1 MKFNR
6 LKASIANN
14 LDQQPSIYMALCLV
28 ESLFEDIEDESG
40 RDISECLVGDEGLS
54 SKLVWL
60 CRTINSIYDDKQD
73 ELQRNRAR
81 LDAAMEKLKKTEG
94 QLADFAASAV
104 QLAALQREHSSWEQ
118 KLLAAQE
125 NKRQCELL
133 TQQCES
139 ARRQL
144 EQLQDFDPAVANAH
158 LTELTDRIA
167 KLERNKVSVCAQAQ
181 DLAQQAQMLQQQI
194 RSQEADIA
202 AYQQQ
207 IQSLDTQL
215 AQKKRSAAQMQDNLA
230 SLQEEQTAVS
240 AQLAQSRAQQEESA
254 CKVAALQRD
263 LDACRNQ
270 QLAPVLQQIT
280 LLKQEL
286 AQSEENRL
294 SVNKEHEQLANQ
306 RSELILNIAITKE
319 ANEAERENL
328 KSAQEKLERLKND
341 KLDLEKQR
349 NAIAQTLSALQ
360 EEVEQLTGQ
369 KIPEFEKL
377 VDQETQRKETLL
389 QQIASSEE
397 TYTQLCADIQSL
409 EAKLPEL
416 EVNLSREKEVYDS
429 LTANYTA
436 STTELKSLERQ
447 VSELRDKNDAEKLA
461 IYRKQLEDNLREL
474 ENIRTDCQN
483 IQLENVRLVKE
494 LEAGQNERFRLLEL
508 KQKHETGSEATAKQ
522 LRELEF
528 AGTPEYINEVTAI
541 SQRLELLEMVR
552 SKLAASVSKIRK
564 ILGQV
569 PFEGEV
575 SLEDQ
580 LSDTLH
586 ELSARADDLRRSLL
600 ECADNLKMEEQ
611 Q

>member
-158 LTELTDRIA
+158 LSELTDRIT
-167 KLERNKVSVCAQAQ
+167 KLERSKVSVCAQAQ
-181 DLAQQAQMLQQQI
+181 DLAQQAQVLQQQI
-194 RSQEADIA
+194 QSQEADIA

-294 SVNKEHEQLANQ
+294 AVNNEHEQLANQ

-397 TYTQLCADIQSL
+397 AYTQLCADIQSL

>member
-125 NKRQCELL
+125 NKRQCALL

-158 LTELTDRIA
+158 LSELTDRIT

-194 RSQEADIA
+194 QSQEADIA

-215 AQKKRSAAQMQDNLA
+215 TQKKRSAAQMQDNLA

-294 SVNKEHEQLANQ
+294 AVNKEHEQLANQ

-349 NAIAQTLSALQ
+349 NTIAQTLSALQ

-397 TYTQLCADIQSL
+397 AYTQLCADIQSL

>member
-40 RDISECLVGDEGLS
+40 RDISECLMGDEGLS

-94 QLADFAASAV
+94 QLADFAASAM

-167 KLERNKVSVCAQAQ
+167 KLERNKVSVCAQTQ
-181 DLAQQAQMLQQQI
+181 ELAQQAQVLQQQI
-194 RSQEADIA
+194 QSQEADIA

-215 AQKKRSAAQMQDNLA
+215 TQKKRSAAQMQDNLA

-240 AQLAQSRAQQEESA
+240 AQLAQSRAQQEECA

-286 AQSEENRL
+286 AQSEESRL
-294 SVNKEHEQLANQ
+294 AVNKEHEQLANQ

-328 KSAQEKLERLKND
+328 KSAQEKLERLQND

-349 NAIAQTLSALQ
+349 NTIAQTLSALQ

-377 VDQETQRKETLL
+377 VEQETQRKEALL
-389 QQIASSEE
+389 QQIAGSEE

-416 EVNLSREKEVYDS
+416 EVSLSREKEVYDS

-447 VSELRDKNDAEKLA
+447 VSELRDKNDTEKLA

-528 AGTPEYINEVTAI
+528 AGTPEYISEVTAI

-552 SKLAASVSKIRK
+552 SKLAASISKIRK

>member
-125 NKRQCELL
+125 NKRQCALL

-158 LTELTDRIA
+158 LSELTDRIT

-194 RSQEADIA
+194 QSQEADIA

-215 AQKKRSAAQMQDNLA
+215 TQKKRSAAQMQDNLA

-294 SVNKEHEQLANQ
+294 AVNKEHEQLANQ

-397 TYTQLCADIQSL
+397 AYTQLCADIQSL

>member
-40 RDISECLVGDEGLS
+40 RDISECLMGDEGLS

-94 QLADFAASAV
+94 QLADFAASAM

-167 KLERNKVSVCAQAQ
+167 KLERNKVSVCAQTQ
-181 DLAQQAQMLQQQI
+181 ELAQQAQVLQQQI
-194 RSQEADIA
+194 QSQEADIA

-215 AQKKRSAAQMQDNLA
+215 TQKRRSAAQMQDSLA

-240 AQLAQSRAQQEESA
+240 AQLAQSRAQQEECA

-286 AQSEENRL
+286 AQSEESRL
-294 SVNKEHEQLANQ
+294 AVNKEHEQLANQ

-328 KSAQEKLERLKND
+328 KSAQEKLERLQND

-349 NAIAQTLSALQ
+349 NTIAQTLSALQ

-377 VDQETQRKETLL
+377 VEQETQRKEALL
-389 QQIASSEE
+389 QQIAGSEE

-416 EVNLSREKEVYDS
+416 EVSLSREKEVYDS

-447 VSELRDKNDAEKLA
+447 VSELRDKNDTEKLA

-528 AGTPEYINEVTAI
+528 AGTPEYISEVTAI

-552 SKLAASVSKIRK
+552 SKLAASISKIRK